1 MYYNPFDE
9 LLISINN
16 VGGFVNSHAH
26 FDRAY
31 TVNRQSMKDVVYSQL
46 QEKWKLVDEY
56 KAYAT
61 QKDYEQSIT
70 TALLGQEAMNTRNCF
85 SFIDLDPVVGWKAIR
100 AAKSVQARM
109 HGINFKYAFQT
120 LKGVLEPNCMKM
132 MEQAVENNMVDALGS
147 LPAADKDPQLHLD
160 FLMHLG
166 RSSGLP
172 LHVHVDQNNVA
183 TEKETEMLAKTTMKW
198 GMEGRVVAIHGISI
212 AAHPK
217 KYRQEVYQM
226 CNDAGI
232 MFVTCPTAWI
242 DSRRTEVMSP
252 THNAITPVDE
262 MINHDIPVALG
273 TDNIHDIYKPF
284 STGDMAIELKFLLEA
299 THIYDHDVLFDIAVT
314 NGKKILDL

>member
-9 LLISINN
+9 LLISIANA
-16 VGGFVNSHAH
+16 GGFVNCHAH

-31 TVNRQSMKDVVYSQL
+31 TVSRQNMEDVVYSQL
-46 QEKWKLVDEY
+46 QEKWELVDEY

-61 QKDYEQSIT
+61 QKDYEENIT
-70 TALLGQEAMNTRNCF
+70 TALLGQEVMGIRKCF

-100 AAKSVQARM
+100 AAKTVQAKM
-109 HGINFKYAFQT
+109 NNLQFKYAFQT
-120 LKGVLEPNCMKM
+120 LKGVLETDCMKM
-132 MEQAVENNMVDALGS
+132 MEKAVDNNMVDALGS
-147 LPAADKDPQLHLD
+147 LPAADKDPRLHLN
-160 FLMHLG
+160 FLMHLA
-166 RSSGLP
+166 RSSGMP

-183 TEKETEMLAKTTMKW
+183 TEKETEMLARATMKW

-226 CNDAGI
+226 CKDAGI
-232 MFVTCPTAWI
+232 MFVACPTAWI
-242 DSRRTEVMSP
+242 DSRRTEVVSP
-252 THNAITPVDE
+252 THNAVTPVDE
-262 MINHDIPVALG
+262 MIGHDIVVGLG
-273 TDNIHDIYKPF
+273 TDNIHDIYKPY

-314 NGKKILDL
+314 NGQKILNL